1 MLLLTMISLLAG
13 LLAVRGLYQI
23 LGYYASINSAS
34 PVIANAISTGET
46 NFLAQNNCWIFT
58 EQYDLCAVTAFGA
71 TITQVQIFDA
81 TYNAVNIPQIY
92 PVNVG
97 VVTPPSNPNIM
108 DLRKQPWPLPQNE
121 QIQFQIANAA
131 GGAEDDYG
139 LIWIVPSGSAP
150 WMTAPPTPTVGAP
163 RVYAEVQFTGATTT
177 HVWSPFQTVSF
188 PNTLKGGV
196 YQVNGLYLVIAHAL
210 AYKLSFPKWGFNGP
224 RKITPGNLVENAY
237 GNVPLK
243 QGVDWMGIQ
252 GVFNYFEPFAI
263 SILASTTEASATYT
277 GIADMT
283 YLGNQFPAGGV
294 PGG

>member
-23 LGYYASINSAS
+23 LGYYASINSAT

-92 PVNVG
+92 PVNFGG
-97 VVTPPSNPNIM
+97 VIPPSNPNIM
-108 DLRKQPWPLPQNE
+108 DLRQQPWPLPQNE
-121 QIQFQIANAA
+121 QIQFQIANSD

-150 WMTAPPTPTVGAP
+150 WMTAPPTPTVGAA
-163 RVYAEVQFTGATTT
+163 RVRGGPVYGRHHHSRLVPVQHRQFSQHAERRRLPGQRSV
-177 HVWSPFQTVSF
+177 
-188 PNTLKGGV
+188 
-196 YQVNGLYLVIAHAL
+196 
-210 AYKLSFPKWGFNGP
+210 
-224 RKITPGNLVENAY
+224 PGNRARVGL
-237 GNVPLK
+237 
-243 QGVDWMGIQ
+243 
-252 GVFNYFEPFAI
+252 
-263 SILASTTEASATYT
+263 
-277 GIADMT
+277 
-283 YLGNQFPAGGV
+283 
-294 PGG
+294 